1 MECNYLF
8 PFEKVKKGSR
18 IVLYGGGLVGQEYIQ
33 QIRQK
38 DHCDILYIVDRNYES
53 LRESFDID
61 VFPPEKLYD
70 KDFDCVVIASY
81 WYADSIWLDL
91 NAMKI
96 SVTKVVSAFRLGLRP
111 FASCGED
118 IAVTMIFKLLGKEKF
133 SYIDVG
139 ANDPYKGSNTAYL
152 YLNGCR
158 GIDVEANPDI
168 IDALRKERADNIVVN
183 VGVGVQNGILPYY
196 MFGNNVFNTFSKTTA
211 EMCQNAGRQL
221 VGIKEITVLTLS
233 EIIEQHAN
241 GVWPEFLQ
249 IDIEGFDYEVLAG
262 CDFSGNGAPTVI
274 CAEASDRDIEQMNT
288 MLDRK
293 GYIPFHR
300 TVSNMIYLRKEA
312 SRIISRNARAIFGSQ
327 SESI

>member
-1 MECNYLF
+1 MNYNYLF
-8 PFEKVKKGSR
+8 PFEKIKKGSR
-18 IVLYGGGLVGQEYIQ
+18 IVLYGGGLVGREYIR
-33 QIRQK
+33 QIREK
-38 DHCDILYIVDRNYES
+38 DYCEILYIVDRNCES
-53 LRESFDID
+53 ICGSLDID
-61 VFPPEKLYD
+61 VFPPEKLLD

-91 NAMKI
+91 KAMKI
-96 SVTKVVSAFRLGLRP
+96 PMTKVVSAFRLGLKP
-111 FASCGED
+111 FASSGED
-118 IAVTMIFKLLGKEKF
+118 VAVAMIFKLLGKEKF

-196 MFGNNVFNTFSKTTA
+196 MFENNAFNTFSETVA
-211 EMCQNAGRQL
+211 NAYQNGGKRFAGIRK
-221 VGIKEITVLTLS
+221 IPVLTLFD
-233 EIIEQHAN
+233 IIEQYAN
-241 GVWPEFLQ
+241 GTWPEFLQ

-262 CDFSGNGAPTVI
+262 CDFSESGAPTVI
-274 CAEASDRDIEQMNT
+274 CTEASDRDIEQMNT

-293 GYIPFHR
+293 GYIPFHK
-300 TVSNMIYLRKEA
+300 TINNMIYLRKEVG
-312 SRIISRNARAIFGSQ
+312 RIISRNAGAISGFQ
-327 SESI
+327 SEQV